1 MTRTL
6 TIIFLFFYVGVII
19 YLLLFFLVPDFQA
32 VVIENRQRIA
42 NLTEGQN
49 YFWALL
55 ISFLVCFIGSASI
68 GFPVPFPFVLFSL
81 SNSVYLKYRNYGQ
94 NLSEILVT
102 LPFWFEILG
111 IAVAG
116 GLGCALGELTSFFLG
131 KGAKKMTKGKEL
143 QAIKNVKGF
152 GKLIL
157 ERPKRTYIYIFIAAA
172 TPIPEDILWLS
183 LGLLDKKY
191 YSFYKCFLA
200 SWLGKNIT
208 TIFYCILP
216 ILFLLGFSALDI
228 ETNDALSVINEA
240 IMLLVTLTLMLIIFA
255 FDWNKLLEN
264 RVKRKQ
270 ELKKNK

>member
-1 MTRTL
+1 MTKSL

-32 VVIENRQRIA
+32 LVIDNRQRIA
-42 NLTEGQN
+42 NLTEGNN

-81 SNSVYLKYRNYGQ
+81 SNSVYLKYSHRGLLLN
-94 NLSEILVT
+94 EILVT
-102 LPFWFEILG
+102 VPFWFEILG
-111 IAVAG
+111 IAIAG

-157 ERPKRTYIYIFIAAA
+157 ERPKRTYVYVFIAAA
-172 TPIPEDILWLS
+172 LPIPDDILWIS
-183 LGLLDKKY
+183 LGFMDKRI

-208 TIFYCILP
+208 TIFYCVLP
-216 ILFLLGFSALDI
+216 ILFILGFSALGT

-264 RVKRKQ
+264 REARKRT
-270 ELKKNK
+270 

>member
-1 MTRTL
+1 MAMTKSL

-42 NLTEGQN
+42 SLTEGNN

-102 LPFWFEILG
+102 VPFWFEILG

-157 ERPKRTYIYIFIAAA
+157 ERPKRTYVYIFIAAA
-172 TPIPEDILWLS
+172 LPIPDDPLWIALGMIEKKFS
-183 LGLLDKKY
+183 LLKALCAG
-191 YSFYKCFLA
+191 
-200 SWLGKNIT
+200 WLGKNVT

-216 ILFLLGFSALDI
+216 ILLLLGFNALGT
-228 ETNDALSVINEA
+228 ETNDALSVINES
-240 IMLLVTLTLMLIIFA
+240 IMLLITLTIMLIIFA

-264 RVKRKQ
+264 REARKRT
-270 ELKKNK
+270 